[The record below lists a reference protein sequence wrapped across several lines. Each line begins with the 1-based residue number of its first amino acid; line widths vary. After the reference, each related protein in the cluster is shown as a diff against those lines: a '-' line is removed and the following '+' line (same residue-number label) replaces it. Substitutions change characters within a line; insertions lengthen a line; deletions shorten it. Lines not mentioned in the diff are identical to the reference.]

1 MKRFLLLA
9 ICLVA
14 LTLQVFAQDGF
25 TTKPDERAINIAK
38 KFIASWQKSDK
49 ISAGKFG
56 SPEAVKKMFSLNSA
70 ADEKIEF
77 NRTEY
82 LPKEKRWN
90 YEFVFVKS
98 ENMFALQIVRT
109 KRSFRIVAVEFYF
122 PTISN
127 AAKK

>member
-1 MKRFLLLA
+1 MKRTLLLA

-14 LTLQVFAQDGF
+14 LTLQVFAQDSF
-25 TTKPDERAINIAK
+25 TTKPDERAVNIAK
-38 KFIASWQKSDK
+38 KFIAAWQKGDK

-70 ADEKIEF
+70 ANEKIEF
-77 NRTEY
+77 DRTEY

-90 YEFVFVKS
+90 YLFVLTNT
-98 ENMFALQIVRT
+98 ENIFGLHFIKI

-122 PTISN
+122 PTTREPI
-127 AAKK
+127 